1 MRCVV
6 LWTLLLTACT
16 HQDDAALFPHA
27 GPSVNGAVGQ
37 RFTFD
42 GSETQARDLSWRLV
56 ELIEGSSL
64 RLRGV
69 FSSENRNNLLSRRN
83 GPIDM
88 RYARLFYV
96 LQKD

>member
-1 MRCVV
+1 MQ
-6 LWTLLLTACT
+6 LTHLTLFRRNGNLFSRFEER
-16 HQDDAALFPHA
+16 HQ
-27 GPSVNGAVGQ
+27 Q
-37 RFTFD
+37 RVY
-42 GSETQARDLSWRLV
+42 SSRELV